1 MGRRG
6 PPARQEKVMIS
17 AVMGLLGTGVGVAL
31 VTWGA
36 MVRRAM
42 ERDGLLHG
50 AGTMP
55 AGAAQ
60 EAS

>member
-1 MGRRG
+1 M
-6 PPARQEKVMIS
+6 VS
-17 AVMGLLGTGVGVAL
+17 VVLGLLGTGAGVAL

-60 EAS
+60 EMS

>member
-1 MGRRG
+1 
-6 PPARQEKVMIS
+6 MIS
-17 AVMGLLGTGVGVAL
+17 AVMGLLGIGAGVAL

-60 EAS
+60 DAS